1 MDKFIASLQNARMN
15 FLQNEYGLSKE
26 EATNKVA
33 NEMTVLNNNPNNT
46 ATSTS
51 ASELVPT
58 AVQLTTL
65 IETAP
70 SGRWAFLNALAQGRQ
85 SIRSLNNEYPILW
98 DIAAANGAAEWTT
111 GGLHD
116 NKNAIESLDSGRITI
131 VPKAIYSNYGISR
144 ELLQYSMVDLIPIAL
159 RRLSEGFLYTTAI
172 AVLNGDSANTTT
184 NINCFG
190 TAPDTAFTAG
200 LFDARAY
207 FTNSLRKLALAG
219 ATGTTKID
227 VGTPN
232 GADDFFDAL
241 KVISFGG
248 NPSDYIAVM
257 DNKTYFTYM
266 KNDDFKDYSKNGKA
280 STITTGAMTN
290 IAGIDIFVTD
300 VMPLTNADGVVSATT
315 PASNTQGSIVIT
327 KRNSIQHGFF
337 GNVKFDIREDL
348 QRWVLVEAVADFGFE
363 NISYKKDRNE
373 TVLLYNIDVA

>member
-1 MDKFIASLQNARMN
+1 MEKFIVALQNARAN
-15 FLQNEYGLSKE
+15 FLK
-26 EATNKVA
+26 
-33 NEMTVLNNNPNNT
+33 NEMGMTDAEALNRVSSEMEVLKNNPNT
-46 ATSTS
+46 TSVATS

-58 AVQLTTL
+58 AVQLNTL

-70 SGRWAFLNALAQGRQ
+70 AGRWAFLNGLAQGRQ
-85 SIRSLNNEYPILW
+85 SIRSLNNEYPILG
-98 DIAAANGAAEWTT
+98 DISPANGALEWTT

-172 AVLNGDSANTTT
+172 GVLNGDSANTAT
-184 NINCFG
+184 NINTFG
-190 TAPDTAFTAG
+190 TAPATAFPAG
-200 LFDARAY
+200 LLDPRAY
-207 FTNSLRKLALAG
+207 FNNSLRKLAIAG
-219 ATGTTKID
+219 TEGVTKIN

-248 NPSDYIAVM
+248 NPSDYIAIM
-257 DNKTYFTYM
+257 DNKTYLTYM

-290 IAGIDIFVTD
+290 IAGIDLFVTD
-300 VMPLTNADGVVSATT
+300 VMPLTDANGVVNDT
-315 PASNTQGSIVIT
+315 PADNTQGSIVIT

-348 QRWVLVEAVADFGFE
+348 QRGVLVEAVADFGFE
-363 NISYKKDRNE
+363 NISYMKDRNE